1 MNLSFK
7 ASAHKEDATWFLQVE
22 EPFVFES
29 GGSIPKATLAYETWG
44 ELNQDR
50 SNAVL
55 ILTGLSP
62 NAHAASSEDDPTKGW
77 WEPMVGPGKPIDT
90 KKHFVICV
98 NSLGSCQGST
108 GPGCINPETGKSYRL
123 SFPDLVIPDI
133 AKGAAMVLEYLQ
145 ISQLRAVVGPSMGG
159 MSCLALLRMYPNISR
174 HALLISTAA
183 RAEPFAI
190 AIRSLQREIIVRDPN
205 WQDGA
210 YTSESWPETGL
221 RLARKLGMISY
232 RSEPEWRDR
241 FGREQ
246 QVHFD
251 ERLFGMHF
259 SVESYLEAAARKFSH
274 NADPCC
280 YLCLSQ
286 ALGWVDLGDGSADL
300 EDAFSDLKIESAKT
314 IGVNT
319 DFLWP
324 PHQQKEIAEC
334 FENAGVKSELQLIDS
349 IQGHDSFLVDYDRF
363 CPAVAEYMDKIR

>member
-1 MNLSFK
+1 MNVSFK

-29 GGSIPKATLAYETWG
+29 GGSIPMATLAYETWG
-44 ELNQDR
+44 ELNEDR

-90 KKHFVICV
+90 NRHFVICV

-145 ISQLRAVVGPSMGG
+145 ITQLRALVGPSMGG
-159 MSCLALLRMYPNISR
+159 MSCLALLRMNPNIAR

-259 SVESYLEAAARKFSH
+259 SVESYLEAAARKFIH
-274 NADPCC
+274 NYDPCC
-280 YLCLSQ
+280 YLFLSQ
-286 ALGWVDLGDGSADL
+286 AIDWFDLSDGYADM

-314 IGVNT
+314 IGVST

-324 PHQQKEIAEC
+324 PHQQKEIADC
-334 FENAGVKSELQLIDS
+334 FEKAGVKSELQLIDS
-349 IQGHDSFLVDYDRF
+349 IQGHDSFLVDYERF
-363 CPAVAEYMDKIR
+363 CPAVAEYMDHIE